1 MLKEDQM
8 RSELVFNAVANVSNR
23 YLLVR
28 AASKAMRLL
37 HRPHTRLE
45 DTTNEVLR
53 LFGRTYP
60 IHDVVVLH
68 KPPTPASALPEL
80 RRAS

>member
-1 MLKEDQM
+1 MF
-8 RSELVFNAVANVSNR
+8 RNP

-45 DTTNEVLR
+45 DTTNDVVR
-53 LFGRTYP
+53 LFGQTRP
-60 IHDVVVLH
+60 PADVTVLP
-68 KPPTPASALPEL
+68 KQSVRASDPPWL